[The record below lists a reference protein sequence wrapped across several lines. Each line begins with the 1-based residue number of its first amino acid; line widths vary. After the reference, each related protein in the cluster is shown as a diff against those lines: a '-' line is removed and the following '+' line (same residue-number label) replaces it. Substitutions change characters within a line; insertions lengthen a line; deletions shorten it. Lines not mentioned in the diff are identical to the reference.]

1 MYNARLAHEQAV
13 YDRLIITGTPYFKNK
28 MNLQGVELETFE
40 ARLVSIKTI
49 TRPTLTTFRLP
60 EIQLLHK
67 HLFSELYEWAGEL
80 RQYTT
85 GRGEIPFC
93 RPEFIVSFYGDVWR
107 KLQNEQFLR
116 GLNREDFAQ
125 RSAYYCSEFNAV
137 HPFIEG
143 NGRITRLLLQDLAA
157 PNGYRISMTALESDK
172 GAWYAAM
179 KAAFEVADTRLLAKL
194 ILSAME

>member
-13 YDRLIITGTPYFKNK
+13 YDRLIIAVTPYFKNK

-85 GRGEIPFC
+85 GRGEISFC
-93 RPEFIVSFYGDVWR
+93 RPELIVSFYGDVWR

-157 PNGYRISMTALESDK
+157 TNGYRISMTALESDK

-179 KAAFEVADTRLLAKL
+179 KAAFEAADTRLLAKL